1 MKKKS
6 KIFKPVL
13 FNKYKRS
20 YFYYKNKDNRIT
32 IDTNLK
38 FSKVYNFKKIFF
50 QNVDLKLIEHKFENN
65 KNNPL
70 VSNNNLILMSGSF
83 SKYLFGVQKLK
94 II

>member
-1 MKKKS
+1 MKKKIPCIVLARKNS
-6 KIFKPVL
+6 KGI
-13 FNKYKRS
+13 
-20 YFYYKNKDNRIT
+20 KNKNRINLNGKPLIQHT
-32 IDTNLK
+32 IDHLK
-38 FSKVYNFKKIFF
+38 KV
-50 QNVDLKLIEHKFENN
+50 KLIEHKFENN